1 MLAQEY
7 QETHIKIM
15 LKLPVLIF
23 AASQMIIAIFK
34 VEQLV
39 AKAPYSA
46 QGQGEHHAGS
56 SMLSTETLRLVLTVW
71 YSSSYKAN
79 QNNTNNTN
87 Q

>member
-23 AASQMIIAIFK
+23 VASQMIIAIFK

-46 QGQGEHHAGS
+46 HGQGEHHAGS